1 MPRPEE
7 NVPEK
12 TRDLRREDWV
22 LAALATLAEKG
33 IEAVKVE
40 RLARSL
46 KVSKGSF
53 YWHFVDRPDL
63 LSALLDLWERDFT
76 AQLIANA
83 APLPTPRQRLQAV
96 GDEALEA
103 TMDGVDVAAA
113 EGAFSAWAVLD
124 PQAGARVRAV
134 EARRIDYLVGELI
147 EMGASA
153 AKAELLAKGVYL
165 ALLGLYA
172 ARRYNP
178 HLAQDS
184 VFRHVVDLA
193 LDAAEEPD

>member
-1 MPRPEE
+1 MPRAEE
-7 NVPEK
+7 NVPGK
-12 TRDLRREDWV
+12 TKDLRREDWV
-22 LAALATLAEKG
+22 LAALAALAENG
-33 IEAVKVE
+33 IDAVKVE

-53 YWHFVDRPDL
+53 YWHFADRPDL
-63 LSALLDLWERDFT
+63 LSALLDLWESDFT
-76 AQLIANA
+76 ARLIANA
-83 APLPTPRQRLQAV
+83 AHLPTPRERLLAV

-124 PQAGARVRAV
+124 PVAAARVRAV
-134 EARRIDYLVGELI
+134 EARRIDYLVGELTL
-147 EMGASA
+147 MGAPA
-153 AKAELLAKGVYL
+153 AKAELLAKGIYL

-178 HLAQDS
+178 DLARDS
-184 VFRHVVDLA
+184 VFRHVVNLA